1 MEYIIEDVI
10 IGRVY
15 MIYNI
20 LNPMIYIGSTI
31 TCLSSRWSKHLVHG
45 GKGKIDYINI

>member
-31 TCLSSRWSKHLVHG
+31 TTLSLDGLNMYHL
-45 GKGKIDYINI
+45 